1 MCNKKIHDHTNIL
14 FKNINTLK
22 CCDLVEK
29 NTSIFM
35 YNKFYSSSSL
45 FFKKKNI
52 IYNIRDFL
60 IFEIEL
66 CRKNFLLFSLVF
78 NGPKTWNNINSDIKK
93 SKSKS
98 IFAKKIHDK
107 FIDNYN

>member
-1 MCNKKIHDHTNIL
+1 MQ
-14 FKNINTLK
+14 
-22 CCDLVEK
+22 
-29 NTSIFM
+29 
-35 YNKFYSSSSL
+35 
-45 FFKKKNI
+45 
-52 IYNIRDFL
+52 
-60 IFEIEL
+60 
-66 CRKNFLLFSLVF
+66 KNFLLFSLVF